1 LSQVVTD
8 EQLVEAALEGS
19 GAAFNEIVT
28 RYQERLLRFLLTR
41 SASRAD
47 AEDAVQDTFINA
59 HRYLYSFN
67 PRWRFSTWLYRI
79 ALRNLSR
86 LSQHNRHDGRDIE
99 FEPVAT
105 EDPLQ
110 ICLAASDHEN
120 VWLTAKR
127 LLSDDA
133 YSAMWLRYVE
143 DMSVK
148 EVASA
153 LDKSVSWA
161 KVTLLRGRR
170 RLKSELSESTSATTR
185 SESYG

>member
-1 LSQVVTD
+1 LSEVLTD
-8 EQLVEAALEGS
+8 EQLVEASLQGS
-19 GAAFNEIVT
+19 AAAFNQLVE

-41 SASRAD
+41 STSRAD
-47 AEDAVQDTFINA
+47 AEDAIQDTFISA
-59 HRYLYSFN
+59 YRYLYSFN

-79 ALRNLSR
+79 ALRNVAR
-86 LSQHNRHDGRDIE
+86 RPRHISEDAEI
-99 FEPVAT
+99 EPVDT
-105 EDPLQ
+105 DDPLH
-110 ICLAASDHEN
+110 ICLVASDREN

-143 DMSVK
+143 DMSVR
-148 EVASA
+148 EVARA
-153 LDKSVSWA
+153 LNKSVSWA

-170 RLKSELSESTSATTR
+170 RLKFELADSTAAAR

>member
-1 LSQVVTD
+1 MIDVLTD
-8 EQLVEAALEGS
+8 EQLVEASLQGS
-19 GAAFNEIVT
+19 AAAFNEIVE

-47 AEDAVQDTFINA
+47 AEDAIQDTFISA

-79 ALRNLSR
+79 ALRNIA
-86 LSQHNRHDGRDIE
+86 SQPRRYLPDAE
-99 FEPVAT
+99 VEPTDAT
-105 EDPLQ
+105 DPLQ
-110 ICLAASDHEN
+110 ICLVASDHEN
-120 VWLTAKR
+120 VWITAKR
-127 LLSDDA
+127 VLSDDA
-133 YSAMWLRYVE
+133 YSAIWLRYVE

-148 EVASA
+148 EVARS
-153 LDKSVSWA
+153 LNRSLSWA

-170 RLKSELSESTSATTR
+170 RLKLELADSTNAAAR